1 MQRDQQ
7 QQAAA
12 QKVTWIGAALNL
24 ILGIIKIF
32 VGQVANST
40 ALIADGVHSLSD
52 LLSDILIVAIL
63 RISGKGPDREHPWG
77 HGYFETIGTA
87 ILGCLLIAVA
97 GAMAYEG
104 ATQLFSHRELL
115 SPEWPAL
122 LVAGISILGKE
133 WIFRYTLSIGKK
145 LKSDLLIANAWH
157 SRTDALSSIIVFIG
171 VAGAMSGFEWL
182 DSLATVA
189 VALLIAKIG
198 WDLSWSSLKQLVN
211 TALPQDEIDKYCE
224 QILAVDGVVNVHDFK
239 TRMIANKKVLEL
251 HLQIHPAMS
260 ASEGHYIGQQV
271 CKVLMVDPDIGHIIY
286 HIDTTDDAGEQIDLP
301 DGNALPSRQ
310 LLEPLVTDTLS
321 SLDTDIE
328 LYRLAIFYQS
338 TSVDLDVL
346 IRCPQP
352 STLEKQGLT
361 PNQMVSAIRNRI
373 QSENDGA
380 PWLGKIFIA
389 VGDKG

>member
-77 HGYFETIGTA
+77 HGYFETIGTT

-104 ATQLFSHRELL
+104 ATQLFSLKELL

-224 QILAVDGVVNVHDFK
+224 QIRAVDGVVNVHDFK

-271 CKVLMVDPDIGHIIY
+271 CKALMIDPDIGHIIY

-301 DGNALPSRQ
+301 DCSPLPSRQ
-310 LLEPLVTDTLS
+310 LLEPLVTDTLC

-346 IRCPQP
+346 IRCSQP

>member
-52 LLSDILIVAIL
+52 LLSDILIVVIL

-104 ATQLFSHRELL
+104 ATQLFSLRELL

-271 CKVLMVDPDIGHIIY
+271 CKALMVDPDIGHIIY

-301 DGNALPSRQ
+301 DGSALPSRQ

-346 IRCPQP
+346 IRCSQP
-352 STLEKQGLT
+352 STLEKQGLS